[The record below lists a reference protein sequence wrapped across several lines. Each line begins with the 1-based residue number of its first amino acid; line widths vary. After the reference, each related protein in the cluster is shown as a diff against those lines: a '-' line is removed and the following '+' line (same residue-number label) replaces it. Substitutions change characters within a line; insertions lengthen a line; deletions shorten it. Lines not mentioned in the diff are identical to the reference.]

1 MSELYKAGVA
11 LLALAAL
18 VLGAFFYG
26 CHVTETAM
34 KLEAAET
41 AVDTWAK
48 TFTLNAQ
55 LATRDAQ
62 LAAEHDKF
70 MAANQ
75 ARVKETRRKFEDEI
89 RKPDVAK
96 CLDSSGL
103 LQHYNATNGIK

>member
-1 MSELYKAGVA
+1 MSELYKAGIA
-11 LLALAAL
+11 LL
-18 VLGAFFYG
+18 VLMGIMLSAFFYG
-26 CHVTETAM
+26 CYVTEQSM
-34 KLEAAET
+34 KLEAAEK

-75 ARVKETRRKFEDEI
+75 AMVKETRRKFEDEV
-89 RKPDVAK
+89 RNPDVAK